1 LSGSAIEF
9 GNETEIRR
17 TEKNTKGLFIF
28 CWSKILAHD
37 MSTCRC
43 IYSGGK
49 GIKASL
55 EKQKR
60 KLLFLM
66 LNI

>member
-28 CWSKILAHD
+28 CWPKILAQD

-43 IYSGGK
+43 IYRGKK

-55 EKQKR
+55 ENKKENYS
-60 KLLFLM
+60 F
-66 LNI
+66 